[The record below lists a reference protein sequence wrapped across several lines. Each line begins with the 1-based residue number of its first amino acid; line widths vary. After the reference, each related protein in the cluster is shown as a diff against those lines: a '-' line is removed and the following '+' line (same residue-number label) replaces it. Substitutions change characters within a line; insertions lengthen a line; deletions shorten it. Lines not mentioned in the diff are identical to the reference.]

1 MVVVVLVLA
10 VAESYSSI
18 VKTLSYKN
26 RYISFLYSTPF
37 SFPLTVL
44 PFCLLLFVSLF
55 TIFHFLTE
63 FKSLIRIIYILII
76 YIYID

>member
-18 VKTLSYKN
+18 VKTHSYKN

-37 SFPLTVL
+37 SFSPTVL
-44 PFCLLLFVSLF
+44 PFYLLLFISLF
-55 TIFHFLTE
+55 MVFHFFTE
-63 FKSLIRIIYILII
+63 FKSLIKIIYIN
-76 YIYID
+76 YIY

>member
-1 MVVVVLVLA
+1 MVVVVVLVLA

-37 SFPLTVL
+37 SFPPTVL

-55 TIFHFLTE
+55 MVFHFFTE
-63 FKSLIRIIYILII
+63 FKSLIKIIYILIK
-76 YIYID
+76 YID